1 MKKLF
6 TLCTCIAAIITA
18 SAQEFT
24 KTGETVG
31 DTHLLYNE
39 FMYNKESRMYNEN
52 YDYDTGTNTETS
64 IFTIYDFDFNIV
76 KTISM
81 KSYHDMEY
89 VNWDNPHFDNQ
100 NIAITQTLFNDD
112 ENFEYIAYIGE
123 EGNRRV
129 AICSEDGTVL
139 YTFPENTHVGHS
151 VITMNGK
158 HYITTY
164 DPNEDYDKR
173 VVSYYRIDKQ
183 TTSIKKVAEI
193 KGAQINTA
201 NGSVN
206 IALQNQSSGNS
217 EVIITNI
224 NGQVVKLV
232 EIPTGV
238 KDIDINTTG
247 MQCGIYNFT
256 ITEGNKILESGKIA
270 VK

>member
-18 SAQEFT
+18 GAQEFT
-24 KTGETVG
+24 KAGETVG
-31 DTHLLYNE
+31 ETHLLYNE
-39 FMYNKESRMYNEN
+39 FMYNKESRMFNQN
-52 YDYDTGTNTETS
+52 HDYDTGTD
-64 IFTIYDFDFNIV
+64 IITIYDFDFNIV
-76 KTISM
+76 KTISI
-81 KSYHDMEY
+81 KNYHDMEY
-89 VNWDNPHFDNQ
+89 QNWDNPHFDTQ
-100 NIAITQTLFNDD
+100 FISVTQTLFNDD
-112 ENFEYIAYIGE
+112 ENFEYFANIGE
-123 EGNRRV
+123 YPSARV

-139 YTFPENTHVGHS
+139 YTFPENTNVGDY

-164 DPNEDYDKR
+164 NTNEDYTKR
-173 VVSYYRIDKQ
+173 VVSYYLIDKQ

>member
-18 SAQEFT
+18 GAQEFT
-24 KTGETVG
+24 KAGETMG
-31 DTHLLYNE
+31 STSPMCKE
-39 FMYNKESRMYNEN
+39 FTYNKESRMFSQG
-52 YDYDTGTNTETS
+52 YDSDTGTN
-64 IFTIYDFDFNIV
+64 IITIYDFDFNIV
-76 KTISM
+76 KTISI
-81 KSYHDMEY
+81 KDFHDMEY
-89 VNWDNPHFDNQ
+89 QNWDNPDFSTQ
-100 NIAITQTLFNDD
+100 YLPVTQTLFNDD
-112 ENFEYIAYIGE
+112 ENFEYFANIGE
-123 EGNRRV
+123 ERNRRV
-129 AICSEDGTVL
+129 TICSEDGTVL
-139 YTFPENTHVGHS
+139 YTFPENTNVGYY

-164 DPNEDYDKR
+164 DENEDYNSR
-173 VVSYYRIDKQ
+173 VYSYYLIDKQ

>member
-6 TLCTCIAAIITA
+6 TLCACIAAIITA
-18 SAQEFT
+18 GAQEFT
-24 KTGETVG
+24 KAGETMG
-31 DTHLLYNE
+31 QTLLLYNE
-39 FMYNKESRMYNEN
+39 FMYNKESRMSSHNR
-52 YDYDTGTNTETS
+52 DYYTG
-64 IFTIYDFDFNIV
+64 IDIITIYDFDFNIV
-76 KTISM
+76 KTINI
-81 KSYHDMEY
+81 KDLHDMEY
-89 VNWDNPHFDNQ
+89 QDWDNAHFDTQ
-100 NIAITQTLFNDD
+100 FITVTQTLFNDD
-112 ENFEYIAYIGE
+112 ENFEYFAAIGDYP
-123 EGNRRV
+123 NRRV
-129 AICSEDGTVL
+129 AICLEDGTVL
-139 YTFPENTHVGHS
+139 YAFPENTNVGHY

-164 DPNEDYDKR
+164 DTNDNTLGR
-173 VVSYYRIDKQ
+173 VYSYYLIDKQ